1 MKIAVVADR
10 AIPPWS
16 ARQIILALESLG
28 ASAVYVRP
36 SELVSVFGEGYDTVL
51 HLATSKPIEFNG
63 VILRDLG
70 STVTLENFLRRCNVF
85 RHLELLGT
93 PVINPVDSIVI
104 ARDKYYS
111 LLLLNRAG
119 LPVPKTLVTE
129 DFMLPLKVAEQWG
142 KTIIKPVIGSMGF
155 GIVMTENPDVTYTIA
170 RTLAQLK
177 QPIYLQKYVEKPGRD
192 IRILVVGN
200 EVIAAYYRVQSS
212 KDEWKTNVAQ
222 GAKPIPISNLDEEL
236 YNIVF
241 KVMKV
246 LKLHYAGIDV
256 AETERGYVIFEVNA
270 SPQWRGIQKATG
282 INPAIHLAKYVLYL
296 VKR

>member
-1 MKIAVVADR
+1 MKIAVVADK
-10 AIPPWS
+10 AVPPWS
-16 ARQIILALESLG
+16 VRQIILALEYLG
-28 ASAVYVRP
+28 ASAIYVRP
-36 SELVSVFGEGYDTVL
+36 SELVSVFGEGDDTIL
-51 HLATSKPIEFNG
+51 HLATSRPIEFNG

-70 STVTLENFLRRCNVF
+70 STITLENFLRRCNVF
-85 RHLELLGT
+85 RHLELLGI
-93 PVINPVDSIVI
+93 PVINPVDSIVV

-129 DFMLPLKVAEQWG
+129 DFMLPSKVTEQWS

-177 QPIYLQKYVEKPGRD
+177 QPIYLQRYIEKPGRD

-200 EVIAAYYRVQSS
+200 EIVAAYYRVQNS
-212 KDEWKTNVAQ
+212 KDEWKTNIAQ
-222 GAKPIPISNLDEEL
+222 GAKPIPITKLSEEL
-236 YNIVF
+236 HTIIF

-256 AETERGYVIFEVNA
+256 AETEKGYVIFEVNA

-282 INPAIHLAKYVLYL
+282 INPALHLARYVLSL
-296 VKR
+296 IKR